1 MQTKFLRR
9 GDFRAGWAAQK
20 DNVMKFHGT
29 APAFAMAPYRVSR
42 LFCPQCHDLIIA
54 ATKSQHVNINEVRH
68 WWACESCGHEFG
80 TTVQIASLR
89 RGMSGADSTMA

>member
-1 MQTKFLRR
+1 
-9 GDFRAGWAAQK
+9 
-20 DNVMKFHGT
+20 MKFQGT

-42 LFCPQCHDLIIA
+42 LLCPQCHDLIIA
-54 ATKSQHVNINEVRH
+54 ATKSQHVNTNEVRH

-89 RGMSGADSTMA
+89 QGTSGADSTMARRSQRDANIRGANIRGANTQ